1 MCETL
6 QDRGDAHIARNTHAG
21 LSFIWFSGQRDEG
34 YEDTVPPQT
43 GRLHGALS
51 RGRGRGFQSPGVG
64 SARPDGAG
72 QPCPPR
78 TRTATPTAP
87 VCNCLKPD
95 TTEGPGAR
103 GGWAGDGRS
112 RSGDAGHVNEESAA
126 VGAGQAG
133 PADQHRAGEPAPELR
148 SAGPRC
154 RSSTQDATRR
164 WKSSS
169 RSCPRSGG
177 AGPGTAVGG
186 SPRRG
191 RSGPAWGAA
200 GLRRNKG
207 SAGLARTGRPLGP
220 AFPDTREGKR
230 TRARRASVSCGPR
243 RSRPV
248 PLETL
253 RRAAAWRS
261 SSLGR
266 NGETVVALP
275 VLSDWLVRPQ

>member
-51 RGRGRGFQSPGVG
+51 RGRGRGFQSPGVR

-148 SAGPRC
+148 SAGPGVAAPRRTRPGAGSRRRGRARGAEEPGLGQ
-154 RSSTQDATRR
+154 RSAGVL
-164 WKSSS
+164 
-169 RSCPRSGG
+169 GG
-177 AGPGTAVGG
+177 AGAGRPGEQQDCGG
-186 SPRRG
+186 TRAAQAWLGRG
-191 RSGPAWGAA
+191 GRWV
-200 GLRRNKG
+200 LRFLTPEKG
-207 SAGLARTGRPLGP
+207 NGLAHEEPRCPAGRGGLGQSHW
-220 AFPDTREGKR
+220 KR
-230 TRARRASVSCGPR
+230 SAELQLGEALHWAEMAR
-243 RSRPV
+243 
-248 PLETL
+248 L
-253 RRAAAWRS
+253 W
-261 SSLGR
+261 
-266 NGETVVALP
+266 
-275 VLSDWLVRPQ
+275 